1 MARAQ
6 QNRESAVAPAG
17 GSSRDRILQAA
28 KSLFASKGY
37 DYTSTV
43 AIARLAGTS
52 ESQLIKHFGS
62 KEGLLE
68 AIFEQS
74 WQRINWG
81 VRQSIRALDSP
92 VDKFHALVDLTLTA
106 LTKDSELN
114 VLLLLEGR
122 RILKSGQMILLD
134 QGFLEYVRMADGIL
148 REMQE
153 AGQLRADVRVETV
166 RSALMGA
173 IEGLLRDKLLSERV
187 DYPALH
193 TTKQIREI
201 FTLLMAAFMSTA
213 ERAGQRTQPSS

>member
-1 MARAQ
+1 MGRAQ
-6 QNRESAVAPAG
+6 QTREFAVVPAG

-37 DYTSTV
+37 DYTSTL

-81 VRQSIRALDSP
+81 IRRAIAALDSP
-92 VDKFHALVDLTLTA
+92 ADKFHALVDLTLTA

-122 RILKSGQMILLD
+122 HIRKSGQMILLD
-134 QGFLEYVRMADGIL
+134 QGFLEYIRMADGIL
-148 REMQE
+148 REMHE
-153 AGQLRADVRVETV
+153 AGQLRSDVHVETI

-173 IEGLLRDKLLSERV
+173 IEGLLRDKLLAERV
-187 DYPALH
+187 DYPAPQSI
-193 TTKQIREI
+193 KQIREV
-201 FTLLMAAFMSTA
+201 FPLLMAAFLSVA
-213 ERAGQRTQPSS
+213 ARPGQRKEPS